1 MEISAK
7 MVNELRAKTGAGMM
21 DCKKALE
28 KAAGNMENAID
39 ELRKSGIAKA
49 EKKADRAVKDGL
61 VIAVIQ
67 GKVAVQVEVLCETD
81 FVAKTDKFRAFAK
94 TIADQALAMSADGDI
109 TPALAESCKTQLNEM
124 IATIGENMQIRRAVR
139 WVASTGSFT
148 SYSHMGGKLG
158 VLVEVEGEADS
169 AVISDIGMHIAAF
182 NPSYIVPADIPADV
196 IAREQEVAAGQVVGK
211 PANIVEN
218 IVKGKI
224 NKWYSDVC
232 LMKQPWLRDDKSCL
246 EKVAPKLKVKRFV
259 RWQLGA

>member
-1 MEISAK
+1 MEISAQ

-21 DCKKALE
+21 DCKKALA
-28 KAAGNMENAID
+28 KVDGNMENAID

-49 EKKADRAVKDGL
+49 ATKADRAVKDGL
-61 VIAVIQ
+61 VIAIIQ
-67 GKVAVQVEVLCETD
+67 DKVAVQVEVLCETD
-81 FVAKTDKFRAFAK
+81 FVAKTDKFRAFA
-94 TIADQALAMSADGDI
+94 TSVAEQAITMAADGDV
-109 TPALAESCKTQLNEM
+109 TAALVEAYKGKLSEM

-139 WVASTGSFT
+139 WTTATGRFT

-158 VLVEVEGEADS
+158 VLVEVDGEGDNALL
-169 AVISDIGMHIAAF
+169 ADIGMHIAAF
-182 NPSYIVPADIPADV
+182 NPSYIVPAEIPADV

-246 EKVAPKLKVKRFV
+246 EKVAPKLKVKRFA